1 MIVGEEKKFYWLIRE
16 KKKTNGQLFFYINDQ
31 IDETEREKVNNC

>member
-16 KKKTNGQLFFYINDQ
+16 KMTGQLFFYINDQ
-31 IDETEREKVNNC
+31 IDETEKVNNC